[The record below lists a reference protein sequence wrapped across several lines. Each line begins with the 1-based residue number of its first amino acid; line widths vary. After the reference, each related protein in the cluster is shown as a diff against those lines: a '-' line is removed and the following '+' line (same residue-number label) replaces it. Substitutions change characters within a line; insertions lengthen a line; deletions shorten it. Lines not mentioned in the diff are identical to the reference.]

1 LASLIEYIPAIGE
14 IIDRVLPD
22 PKKAQELKA
31 EIARLQANENI
42 ARMGV
47 LQAMMA
53 NKSMFVAG
61 GIPALIW
68 LGALML
74 FNNYVLLPWAEVF
87 GFHAPQVVLP
97 EQYWTLLGWIIT
109 GLLGKKIIDNNAW
122 YWKGQLISPS
132 KKSIE
137 ASLVAG
143 TVPAEKAIGVQDYVD
158 RRLQE
163 LKEELERKEGQK

>member
-1 LASLIEYIPAIGE
+1 MACLLDYIPALGE

-31 EIARLQANENI
+31 EIAKLQANENI

-47 LQAMMA
+47 LQAMLS

-68 LGALML
+68 LGVIML

-87 GFHAPQVVLP
+87 GLRAPQVILP

-109 GLLGKKIIDNNAW
+109 GLFGKKIIDNNAW
-122 YWKGQLISPS
+122 YWKGKLISPS
-132 KKSIE
+132 KKSLE
-137 ASLVAG
+137 ASLMTG
-143 TVPAEKAIGVQDYVD
+143 TVPVEKALDAQDYVD
-158 RRLQE
+158 KRLQE
-163 LKEELERKEGQK
+163 LKEELERKERVR